1 MNWSRIKWI
10 ICTIIARWSYTDGV
24 LHWLSTNTL
33 GLSLCSSKIA
43 ILVLFKID
51 QKDFKNYGLDCSY
64 YYTAPGLSWDAM
76 LKYTKIESF
85 NYYWDQQNM
94 EQVAKAIGYIVYAV
108 ASADKHVAEEEK
120 KIAHDLINEHWTL
133 LADNEDPF
141 GVRALDFVDKII
153 VSFDEDHLD
162 SEKAFESF
170 QAIYTERN
178 KDFKKE
184 INR

>member
-1 MNWSRIKWI
+1 MWRK
-10 ICTIIARWSYTDGV
+10 
-24 LHWLSTNTL
+24 
-33 GLSLCSSKIA
+33 K
-43 ILVLFKID
+43 K
-51 QKDFKNYGLDCSY
+51 
-64 YYTAPGLSWDAM
+64 
-76 LKYTKIESF
+76 
-85 NYYWDQQNM
+85 
-94 EQVAKAIGYIVYAV
+94 
-108 ASADKHVAEEEK
+108 K

-178 KDFKKE
+178 QDFTKE
-184 INR
+184 IKQFILDLCIKVGSAFSQMNKSELVLLSRIEILLKD

>member
-1 MNWSRIKWI
+1 
-10 ICTIIARWSYTDGV
+10 
-24 LHWLSTNTL
+24 
-33 GLSLCSSKIA
+33 
-43 ILVLFKID
+43 
-51 QKDFKNYGLDCSY
+51 
-64 YYTAPGLSWDAM
+64 
-76 LKYTKIESF
+76 
-85 NYYWDQQNM
+85 M

-108 ASADKHVAEEEK
+108 ASTDKHVAEEEK

-170 QAIYTERN
+170 
-178 KDFKKE
+178 KE
-184 INR
+184 IFEEQKQDFTIEIRQFILDLCIKVGSAFSQMNKSELVLLSRIEILLKD

>member
-1 MNWSRIKWI
+1 
-10 ICTIIARWSYTDGV
+10 
-24 LHWLSTNTL
+24 
-33 GLSLCSSKIA
+33 
-43 ILVLFKID
+43 
-51 QKDFKNYGLDCSY
+51 
-64 YYTAPGLSWDAM
+64 
-76 LKYTKIESF
+76 
-85 NYYWDQQNM
+85 M

-178 KDFKKE
+178 QDFTKE
-184 INR
+184 IKQFILDLCIKVGSAFNQMNKSELVLLSRIEILLKD

>member
-1 MNWSRIKWI
+1 
-10 ICTIIARWSYTDGV
+10 
-24 LHWLSTNTL
+24 
-33 GLSLCSSKIA
+33 
-43 ILVLFKID
+43 
-51 QKDFKNYGLDCSY
+51 
-64 YYTAPGLSWDAM
+64 
-76 LKYTKIESF
+76 
-85 NYYWDQQNM
+85 M

-153 VSFDEDHLD
+153 LSFDEDHLD

-170 QAIYTERN
+170 QTIYAERN
-178 KDFKKE
+178 QDFTKE
-184 INR
+184 IKQFILDLCIKVGSAFSQMNKSELVLLSRIEILLKD